1 MNIKKWACLMEIQQL
16 FGEPHLQFT
25 KEYIL
30 LLEQFAPS
38 DSYKRLL
45 DIGCGEGPEEI
56 NLLAQKGYEVTG
68 ISVIPWMAEKNPLIK
83 IMDMLDMQ
91 FQPGSF
97 DAGYSCAVME
107 HCYAPWLSC
116 LEIWI
121 TLRDSGIFFML
132 IPIPTMYRV
141 VTHPNLLSQDQW
153 GFILQHTGFRV
164 THNEVHTILNTPLIV
179 IVAQKDKPKEKIVQ
193 QVLDKLTKI
202 RLGGK

>member
-1 MNIKKWACLMEIQQL
+1 MNLKKWACLMEIQQL

-56 NLLAQKGYEVTG
+56 NLLAQ
-68 ISVIPWMAEKNPLIK
+68 
-83 IMDMLDMQ
+83 MQ
-91 FQPGSF
+91 FQPESF